1 LRRVK
6 LGSFPDLA
14 TKPNGFG
21 ADLLQGSVRKAFL
34 YTGATS
40 PGRYKSVYGFNLLWY
55 NSIAP
60 LVDEGEKSV
69 CRGFQN
75 MLTAKRKLQILLAI
89 ATLMSLALAVGCR
102 GFFRDPQLNSIT
114 VGPQNATIQ
123 QGSTLQMSAVGNFDD
138 GSTNTLSS
146 GVFWS
151 SDDTSVAPI
160 SAAGVVTGAVPGTA
174 NITASSGAITGTTTI
189 TVALNNVTAIT
200 IAPTSRTILQGQST
214 TYTVSAAVSGGP
226 PVDITASVSW
236 TVTNTSTGQVEPTIT
251 VVQGTTPVTVTTTS
265 ATPVTTYTITATY
278 LANSQTFT
286 SAGTLIVQ

>member
-1 LRRVK
+1 
-6 LGSFPDLA
+6 
-14 TKPNGFG
+14 
-21 ADLLQGSVRKAFL
+21 
-34 YTGATS
+34 
-40 PGRYKSVYGFNLLWY
+40 
-55 NSIAP
+55 
-60 LVDEGEKSV
+60 
-69 CRGFQN
+69 
-75 MLTAKRKLQILLAI
+75 MLTAKRQLQILLAI
-89 ATLMSLALAVGCR
+89 ATLFSLALAVGCT

-123 QGSTLQMSAVGNFDD
+123 QGSTLQMSAIGNYDD

-160 SAAGVVTGAVPGTA
+160 SAAGVITGAAPGTA

-200 IAPTSRTILQGQST
+200 IAPTSRTIHQGQST

-226 PVDITASVSW
+226 PVDVTASVSW
-236 TVTNTSTGQVEPTIT
+236 TVTNGSGQVESTIT
-251 VVQGTTPVTVTTTS
+251 VVQGTSPVTVTTTS
-265 ATPVTTYTITATY
+265 ATPIGTYTITASY

-286 SAGTLIVQ
+286 STATLIVQ